1 MKVRR
6 YSLSRQIWLMMMAA
20 AALFAMIFGSAIY
33 HVSSREG
40 EKLMASQHQRIAAEP
55 EAMRWLADGETV
67 EHYFVDN
74 DPDAWRTFLAS
85 VPIAGQYD
93 WPGDLSEAVEAKS
106 QEAVQG
112 ECWTERGHTRWM
124 VSYLP
129 GSDRY
134 LVSVFYLASRRVL
147 LPILGLTAIV
157 ILLGVAHSALVTR
170 YVIRPV
176 HQLAAYAR
184 KIAAKRWPQPMDSAN
199 GAAEIGELIEAMNDM
214 QVQLRRSE
222 AEQQTFLQSISH
234 DLKTPVAVIMAH
246 AQAIQDGI
254 YVGSPENNAAVILE
268 EARRLEDKIRK
279 VLYYN
284 TLDYSLS
291 SSDSG
296 ETTAVAELLEDLAA
310 RFGTMGSQVAWQL
323 QLQAAEAAADEENL
337 RVALENI
344 LDNALRY
351 ARSLIC
357 LSDTIQDGWV
367 TITIAN
373 DGEPIA
379 SRQLEHIFDQL
390 SKGSNGNFGLGLFIS
405 RKIITYYGGQITAE
419 NTADGVTFRVTLPAA
434 GRNVEC

>member
-1 MKVRR
+1 MTSRR

-20 AALFAMIFGSAIY
+20 AALFAMIFGSTIY
-33 HVSSREG
+33 HVGSREG
-40 EKLMASQHQRIAAEP
+40 EKQMAAQHQRIAADP
-55 EAMRWLADGETV
+55 EAMRWLESGETV
-67 EHYFVDN
+67 EHYFVAD
-74 DPDAWRTFLAS
+74 DPEAWRTFLAS
-85 VPIAGQYD
+85 VPIAGQHD
-93 WPGDLSEAVEAKS
+93 WPGDLSEAVEAKLP
-106 QEAVQG
+106 EAVQG

-124 VSYLP
+124 VTYLP
-129 GSDRY
+129 ETDRY

-147 LPILGLTAIV
+147 LPILGLTAVV
-157 ILLGVAHSALVTR
+157 ILLGIAHSALVTR

-184 KIAAKRWPQPMDSAN
+184 DIAARRWPQPMDSTRS
-199 GAAEIGELIEAMNDM
+199 AAEIGELIEAMNDM
-214 QVQLRRSE
+214 QSQLRHNE

-246 AQAIQDGI
+246 AQAIQDGV

-291 SSDSG
+291 SGDGG

-310 RFGTMGSQVAWQL
+310 RFGKMGPNLSWQL
-323 QLQAAEAAADEENL
+323 TLEAGEAAADEENL

-351 ARSLIC
+351 AHSVIC
-357 LSDTIQDGWV
+357 LTNTIRDGWV

-373 DGEPIA
+373 DGETIA
-379 SRQLEHIFDQL
+379 IKQLERIFDQL
-390 SKGSNGNFGLGLFIS
+390 NKGSKGNFGLGLFIS

-419 NTADGVTFRVTLPAA
+419 NTADGVAFVITLPAA
-434 GRNVEC
+434 GRHVK

>member
-1 MKVRR
+1 MKPRR

-20 AALFAMIFGSAIY
+20 AVLFAMIFGGTIY

-40 EKLMASQHQRIAAEP
+40 EKQMAAQHQRIAADP
-55 EAMRWLADGETV
+55 EAMRWLEGGESV
-67 EHYFVDN
+67 EHYFVAN
-74 DPDAWRTFLAS
+74 DPWAWRTFLDS
-85 VPIAGQYD
+85 VPIVGQHD
-93 WPGDLSEAVEAKS
+93 WPGDLSEAVRAKLP
-106 QEAVQG
+106 EAVQG

-124 VSYLP
+124 VTYLP
-129 GSDRY
+129 ETDRY

-147 LPILGLTAIV
+147 LPILGLMAVV
-157 ILLGVAHSALVTR
+157 ILLGIAHSALVTR

-184 KIAAKRWPQPMDSAN
+184 DIAAKRWPQPMNSAN
-199 GAAEIGELIEAMNDM
+199 SASEIGELIEAMNDM
-214 QVQLRRSE
+214 QTQLRQSE

-268 EARRLEDKIRK
+268 EAHRLEDKIRK

-284 TLDYSLS
+284 TLDYSLHN
-291 SSDSG
+291 SDCG
-296 ETTAVAELLEDLAA
+296 ETTAVAELLEDLAG
-310 RFGTMGSQVAWQL
+310 RFAAMEDKLTWQL
-323 QLQAAEAAADEENL
+323 ALEAAEAAAEEEDL

-351 ARSLIC
+351 ARSGIQ

-379 SRQLEHIFDQL
+379 QDQLERLFGQL
-390 SKGSNGNFGLGLFIS
+390 SKGKNGNFGLGLFIS
-405 RKIITYYGGQITAE
+405 RKIITHYGGQITAE
-419 NTADGVTFRVTLPAA
+419 NTADGVAFHVTLP
-434 GRNVEC
+434 RKEE

>member
-1 MKVRR
+1 MKSRR
-6 YSLSRQIWLMMMAA
+6 YSLSRQIWLMMMLAA
-20 AALFAMIFGSAIY
+20 VIFALVFGSIIY
-33 HVSSREG
+33 HASSREG
-40 EKLMASQHQRIAAEP
+40 EKQMTAQHQQIAADP
-55 EAMRWLADGETV
+55 EAMRWLEGGETV

-74 DPDAWRTFLAS
+74 DPDAWRTFLVS
-85 VPIAGQYD
+85 VQILGHHGRQGALPTDA
-93 WPGDLSEAVEAKS
+93 EAEL
-106 QEAVQG
+106 QETMQG

-124 VSYLP
+124 VTYLP
-129 GSDRY
+129 VSDRY

-147 LPILGLTAIV
+147 LPILGLTAVV
-157 ILLGVAHSALVTR
+157 ILLGIAHSALVTR
-170 YVIRPV
+170 YVIKPV
-176 HQLAAYAR
+176 HQLAIYADD
-184 KIAAKRWPQPMDSAN
+184 IAAKRWRQPMDSASS
-199 GAAEIGELIEAMNDM
+199 AEEIGELIEAMNDM
-214 QVQLRRSE
+214 QIQLQRNE

-246 AQAIQDGI
+246 AQAIQDGV

-291 SSDSG
+291 SGGG

-310 RFGTMGSQVAWQL
+310 RFGTMESKISWQL
-323 QLQAAEAAADEENL
+323 ALQAGEAAADEENL

-351 ARSLIC
+351 AHSIIC
-357 LSDTIQDGWV
+357 LANTIQEGWV

-379 SRQLEHIFDQL
+379 PRQLERIFDQL

-405 RKIITYYGGQITAE
+405 RKIIKHYGGQITAE
-419 NTADGVTFRVTLPAA
+419 NTADGVTFIVTLPAA
-434 GRNVEC
+434 GRNIK